1 MWYARTVIM
10 SLQER
15 KWLRDQPKDS
25 KIEEGTKMMIMETL
39 QNMGIQGWTLPVLV
53 AGLAMVVVSVIHLHI
68 QAKNEA

>member
-1 MWYARTVIM
+1 M

-39 QNMGIQGWTLPVLV
+39 QNIGIQGWTLPVLV